1 MICNIDEVKNAL
13 EVMERTL
20 HPEDY
25 KVLVDGVAQA
35 VRNQRESER
44 SQQVTDDLVEW
55 VSLRRY
61 SLWYLRYPK

>member
-1 MICNIDEVKNAL
+1 MNIDEVKNAL

-25 KVLVDGVAQA
+25 KMLVDAVAQA

-44 SQQVTDDLVEW
+44 SQQVTDDLVE
-55 VSLRRY
+55 LGIA
-61 SLWYLRYPK
+61 

>member
-1 MICNIDEVKNAL
+1 MNIDEIKNAL

-35 VRNQRESER
+35 VRNYRESER
-44 SQQVTDDLVEW
+44 SQQVTDDLVELGIAQAILTL
-55 VSLRRY
+55 VSKV
-61 SLWYLRYPK
+61 SDIK